1 MKIIINHN
9 QLNKFLTKFLSEDGK
24 PYTPSLLSKF
34 LKYLHIIGKDEEIG
48 RYILRQI
55 KNKNLTDYNFN
66 IDIIFSEI
74 TFSINSFPFKL
85 SSRKIIFNRGGRDME
100 FSLTSPV
107 FGNDV
112 ELDISY
118 RVMEKIYE
126 QLFNY
131 R

>member
-1 MKIIINHN
+1 MKVIVKQN
-9 QLNKFLTKFLSEDGK
+9 QLSKFLTKFLSEDGK
-24 PYTPSLLSKF
+24 EYNPTMIMKF

-48 RYILRQI
+48 LYILNQI
-55 KNKNLTDYNFN
+55 KKENLTSY
-66 IDIIFSEI
+66 DINHGFLNTEVR
-74 TFSINSFPFKL
+74 FSIKTFPFKL
-85 SSRKIIFNRGGRDME
+85 LSNKIIFNRGSRDME

-107 FGNDV
+107 LGDDI

-118 RVMEKIYE
+118 YVLKKIYS

>member
-1 MKIIINHN
+1 MKIIVN
-9 QLNKFLTKFLSEDGK
+9 QSQISKFLTKFLSEDGK
-24 PYTPSLLSKF
+24 PYTPSLLTKL

-48 RYILRQI
+48 VYILRQI
-55 KNKNLTDYNFN
+55 KNENLTDYNFN
-66 IDIIFSEI
+66 KDMIFSEI

-85 SSRKIIFNRGGRDME
+85 SSKKIIFNRGGRDME

-107 FGNDV
+107 FGDDI

-118 RVMEKIYE
+118 WVMEKIYE